1 MEVEFKTKGDNME
14 KVSDIMTK
22 DPACCTPDMGLQA
35 VAALMIKCDCG
46 EIPVVDSEKDRLIVG
61 VITDRDICCRTIGK
75 GLNPLAM
82 KVAEVMTFPA
92 VTVTLDT
99 PLEKCCQIMEANKI
113 RRVPVV
119 DDYNKVCGIIT
130 LADIA
135 RKKESLT
142 LDVVREVSKP
152 KPASLH

>member
-1 MEVEFKTKGDNME
+1 ME

-46 EIPVVDSEKDRLIVG
+46 EIPVVDSETGRLIVG

-75 GLNPLAM
+75 GLNPLSM
-82 KVAEVMTFPA
+82 TVAEVMTFPA
-92 VTVTLDT
+92 VTVSLDT
-99 PLEKCCQIMEANKI
+99 TLEKCCQIMEANKI

-119 DDYNKVCGIIT
+119 DDYSKVCGIIT

-135 RKKESLT
+135 RKKESL
-142 LDVVREVSKP
+142 LIDVVREVSKP